1 MAILAVASDL
11 KDMRERMGRIVVAY
25 SKSGQ
30 PVTTHD
36 LGCDGAMTALMAK
49 AINPNLLQTLEGQPV
64 LVHAGP
70 FANIAVGQSSI
81 IADRV
86 ALKLAEYHV
95 TESGFG
101 ADIGFEKFWNIKCRF
116 SGLTP
121 HASVLVCTVRAL
133 KMHGGGPRVAP
144 GKALDKAYTEKNTG
158 LVEKGLDNLL
168 AHIQTIKLSGIQPVV
183 CINHFYTDTDEEV
196 TMVRKAAEQAGAR
209 VALSK
214 HWEKGGEGAR
224 ELAEAVIEACK
235 APPKFKFLYD
245 LSTPLTER
253 VKIIATKVY
262 GADGVSWS
270 PAAAEK
276 AKAVETDP
284 ELSKLATCM
293 VKTHLSL
300 THDPTIKGRPKGW
313 TLPIRDVLLYRG
325 AGFVVPVAG
334 DIKLMPGTASE
345 PAFRNIDIDVNT
357 GKVKGLF

>member
-1 MAILAVASDL
+1 
-11 KDMRERMGRIVVAY
+11 
-25 SKSGQ
+25 
-30 PVTTHD
+30 
-36 LGCDGAMTALMAK
+36 
-49 AINPNLLQTLEGQPV
+49 
-64 LVHAGP
+64 
-70 FANIAVGQSSI
+70 
-81 IADRV
+81 
-86 ALKLAEYHV
+86 
-95 TESGFG
+95 
-101 ADIGFEKFWNIKCRF
+101 
-116 SGLTP
+116 
-121 HASVLVCTVRAL
+121 
-133 KMHGGGPRVAP
+133 
-144 GKALDKAYTEKNTG
+144 
-158 LVEKGLDNLL
+158 VEKGLDNLL

-224 ELAEAVIEACK
+224 ELAEAVNEACK